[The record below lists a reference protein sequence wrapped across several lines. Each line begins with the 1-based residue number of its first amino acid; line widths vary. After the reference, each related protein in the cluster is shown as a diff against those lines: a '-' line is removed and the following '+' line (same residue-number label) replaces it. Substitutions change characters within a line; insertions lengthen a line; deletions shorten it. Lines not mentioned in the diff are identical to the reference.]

1 MLTDLLNAQTLRT
14 LEAFKLQSRRKQLG
28 VRQGGHVSPRRG
40 HGIEF
45 SDYRNYEMGDD
56 PRHIDWGVYARSDRL
71 YIKRFQEEQDLSV
84 YLLLDNSA
92 SLFVPR
98 SEDKWRKLLQVA
110 FSIAYVA
117 LMQDDS
123 VHFIVPGERQPLA
136 CRSFPELHRICDMLL
151 KLGPLADKSWS
162 AEMLKAV
169 YSFRFPGVAY
179 VLSDLLFEQQEFYAL
194 IMALLAKNLDANVVR
209 IASASDLH
217 PFSGASNFYEAVD
230 SESREKY
237 KIDFNSQ
244 KARAYEALVSEHF
257 DAIDLF
263 LKKKGVGYAA
273 FDSSGDVLSF
283 VTRDLKSLGIS
294 Q

>member
-1 MLTDLLNAQTLRT
+1 MLTDLLNSQTLLT

-84 YLLLDNSA
+84 YLILDNSA

-98 SEDKWRKLLQVA
+98 AEEKWRKLLQVA

-123 VHFIVPGERQPLA
+123 VHFIVTGERQPLA
-136 CRSFPELHRICDMLL
+136 CRSFPELHRICDLL
-151 KLGPLADKSWS
+151 IKVEPLKEKVWTK
-162 AEMLKAV
+162 EMLAAV
-169 YSFRFPGVAY
+169 YGFRFPGVAY
-179 VLSDLLFEQQEFYAL
+179 VISDLLFDQQEFYSL
-194 IMALLAKNLDANVVR
+194 ILALLAKNLETNVVR
-209 IASASDLH
+209 LASASDLH
-217 PFSGASNFYEAVD
+217 PFSGKSNFYEAVD
-230 SESREKY
+230 SETLEKHQ
-237 KIDFNSQ
+237 IDFNAQ
-244 KARAYEALVSEHF
+244 GARLYEGLVKEHF
-257 DAIDLF
+257 DAIDVF
-263 LKKKGVGYAA
+263 LKKKGVGYAT
-273 FDSSGDVLSF
+273 FDSAGDVLSF
-283 VTRDLKSLGIS
+283 ITRDLKSLGIT